1 MVDIIQNNP
10 YRLLG
15 VFSNSPKKELVA
27 NQGKMKAF
35 LRTGK
40 TVTFPL
46 DLEGL
51 LPPVDRNEET
61 VEKAKSL
68 VELPQ
73 EQLKYALFWFIK
85 RTPLDDI
92 AFNHLY
98 ANDIAGAMAIWQKK
112 ESVSSL
118 QNLLVCALIQNNY
131 KEITF
136 LADKIFTHYAQDFC
150 QIINETLK
158 ADKEDLTE
166 LFINALS
173 SEKDF
178 DLSLLST
185 SDVPA
190 WNDYIKGRLVAP
202 IISEINTA
210 IETARKSRNKGP
222 EANYHAGEKLMIT
235 AKTLLSQYQELVSTA
250 DMQYQIIADKLAN
263 EILQYGID
271 YYNDSTDDDAA
282 LKALPLQKYA
292 LQIAAGSMAKER
304 CKENVEIL
312 KKIIAALPPQIISKE
327 VKAIHNELKKF
338 NGSTSMKEAR
348 DILFACAPYL
358 VAIKEKMGP
367 KEVAYIEIST
377 LLANVLLGFTI
388 TKFNEVVNEQLEYN
402 IKTDRNGTCF
412 KLMWVLR
419 FSWHIIGNIE
429 KLDTSKEFI
438 KNRLQPNKKNISEVI
453 SQLEGWGSRGDFAT
467 SFIQKYYTTLQ
478 ITNPLVRTE
487 LDWFERQLHRFDY
500 QDEFLTTSGFMSAS
514 ESDGFI
520 DLRTEDDYYKEC
532 KEQFQKRIIAKCY
545 DTYLEKFPQGKY
557 SEQVRQ
563 FKQIT
568 TEDDC
573 YNKCNEQFQKR
584 AKTGQYDIY
593 LEKFPQGKYFRQ
605 VRQFK
610 QITNDEYNNYTQSK
624 ASLETCYEYLR
635 KYPSGWYTEEIRSI
649 IDDLE
654 FKRCKSSNDFKSYAA
669 KFSNGKHIREA
680 QRIIRDK
687 NANRIIIVILLIISL
702 GGIVSFSISYWGLSL
717 EEIISFFS
725 EFL

>member
-73 EQLKYALFWFIK
+73 EQLKYALFWFVK

-98 ANDIAGAMAIWQKK
+98 ANDITSAMAIWQKK

-131 KEITF
+131 KEIAF
-136 LADKIFTHYAQDFC
+136 LADKIFTQYAPDFC

-158 ADKEDLTE
+158 ADKKDLTE

-173 SEKDF
+173 TEKNF
-178 DLSLLST
+178 DLSLLGT

-190 WNDYIKGRLVAP
+190 WNEYIKGKLVAP
-202 IISEINTA
+202 VLSEINAA

-222 EANYHAGEKLMIT
+222 EANYNAGKKLMT
-235 AKTLLSQYQELVSTA
+235 TVQHLLFHYQELVSIT
-250 DMQYQIIADKLAN
+250 DMQYQIMADKLAN

-292 LQIAAGSMAKER
+292 LQIAAGCMAKER

-312 KKIIAALPPQIISKE
+312 KKIIAALPPKIISKE

-367 KEVAYIEIST
+367 NEVAYIEIST
-377 LLANVLLGFTI
+377 LLANVLLNFTI

-429 KLDTSKEFI
+429 KLDTSKEFVQ
-438 KNRLQPNKKNISEVI
+438 NRLQPNKKNISEVI

-467 SFIQKYYTTLQ
+467 SFIEKYCTTLQ
-478 ITNPLVRTE
+478 ITNPLVRTGSN
-487 LDWFERQLHRFDY
+487 WFHSRYGFDDLIY
-500 QDEFLTTSGFMSAS
+500 GFDNRHKSFTTSGFMSAS

-520 DLRTEDDYYKEC
+520 DLRTEEDYYNEC
-532 KEQFQKRIIAKCY
+532 KAQFQKRIIAKCY

-610 QITNDEYNNYTQSK
+610 QITDDEYNNYTQSK

-654 FKRCKSSNDFKSYAA
+654 FKRCKSSKDFKSYAA
-669 KFSNGKHIREA
+669 KFSNGKHIQEA
-680 QRIIRDK
+680 RMIIK
-687 NANRIIIVILLIISL
+687 NKKSNRLMIVTLLLITFLSVIVIFIGDSH
-702 GGIVSFSISYWGLSL
+702 
-717 EEIISFFS
+717 
-725 EFL
+725 

>member
-51 LPPVDRNEET
+51 LPPVDRNEEA
-61 VEKAKSL
+61 VEKAKSM

-73 EQLKYALFWFIK
+73 EQLKYALFWFVK

-98 ANDIAGAMAIWQKK
+98 ANDITGAMAIWQKK

-131 KEITF
+131 KEIAF
-136 LADKIFTHYAQDFC
+136 LADKIFTHYAPDFC

-158 ADKEDLTE
+158 ADKKDLTE

-173 SEKDF
+173 TEKDF

-190 WNDYIKGRLVAP
+190 WNEYIKGKLVAP
-202 IISEINTA
+202 VLSEINAA

-222 EANYHAGEKLMIT
+222 EANYNAGKKLMT
-235 AKTLLSQYQELVSTA
+235 TVQPLLSHYQELVSIT
-250 DMQYQIIADKLAN
+250 DMQYQIMADKLAN

-312 KKIIAALPPQIISKE
+312 KKIIAALPPKIISKE
-327 VKAIHNELKKF
+327 VKTIHNELKKF

-367 KEVAYIEIST
+367 NEAAYIEIST

-429 KLDTSKEFI
+429 KLDTSKEFVQ
-438 KNRLQPNKKNISEVI
+438 NRLQPNKKNISEVI

-467 SFIQKYYTTLQ
+467 SFIEKYCTTLQ
-478 ITNPLVRTE
+478 ITNPLVRTGSNLFDSRYG
-487 LDWFERQLHRFDY
+487 LDDLIYGFDNRHKS
-500 QDEFLTTSGFMSAS
+500 FTTSGFMSAA

-520 DLRTEDDYYKEC
+520 DLRTESDYYNEC

-545 DTYLEKFPQGKY
+545 DIYLEKFPQGKY

-573 YNKCNEQFQKR
+573 YNKCNEQFQNEHKPDSMTYIWKNFHKVNTSDR
-584 AKTGQYDIY
+584 FA
-593 LEKFPQGKYFRQ
+593 
-605 VRQFK
+605 
-610 QITNDEYNNYTQSK
+610 N
-624 ASLETCYEYLR
+624 
-635 KYPSGWYTEEIRSI
+635 
-649 IDDLE
+649 
-654 FKRCKSSNDFKSYAA
+654 SNK
-669 KFSNGKHIREA
+669 
-680 QRIIRDK
+680 
-687 NANRIIIVILLIISL
+687 
-702 GGIVSFSISYWGLSL
+702 
-717 EEIISFFS
+717 
-725 EFL
+725 

>member
-1 MVDIIQNNP
+1 MVNIIQNNP

-73 EQLKYALFWFIK
+73 EQLKYALFWFVK
-85 RTPLDDI
+85 RTTLDDI

-98 ANDIAGAMAIWQKK
+98 ANDITSAMAIWQKK

-131 KEITF
+131 KEIAF
-136 LADKIFTHYAQDFC
+136 LADKIFTQYAPDFC

-158 ADKEDLTE
+158 ADKKDLTE

-173 SEKDF
+173 TEKNF

-185 SDVPA
+185 SDVPT
-190 WNDYIKGRLVAP
+190 WNEYIKGKLVAP
-202 IISEINTA
+202 VLSEINAA

-222 EANYHAGEKLMIT
+222 EANYHAGEKLMT
-235 AKTLLSQYQELVSTA
+235 TVKTLLSQYQELVSVT
-250 DMQYQIIADKLAN
+250 DMQYQIMADKLAN

-282 LKALPLQKYA
+282 LKALPLQEYA
-292 LQIAAGSMAKER
+292 LQIAVGSMAKER
-304 CKENVEIL
+304 CRENVEIL

-367 KEVAYIEIST
+367 NEVAYIEIST
-377 LLANVLLGFTI
+377 LLANVLLNFTI

-429 KLDTSKEFI
+429 KLDTSKEFVQ
-438 KNRLQPNKKNISEVI
+438 NRLQPNKKNISEVI

-467 SFIQKYYTTLQ
+467 SFIEKYCTTLQ
-478 ITNPLVRTE
+478 ITNPLVRTGSNLFDSRYG
-487 LDWFERQLHRFDY
+487 LDDLIYGFDNRHKS
-500 QDEFLTTSGFMSAS
+500 FTTSGFMSAS

-520 DLRTEDDYYKEC
+520 DLRTEEDYYNEC
-532 KEQFQKRIIAKCY
+532 KAQFQKRIIAKCY

-610 QITNDEYNNYTQSK
+610 QITDDEYNNYTQSK

-654 FKRCKSSNDFKSYAA
+654 FKRCKSSKDFKSYAA
-669 KFSNGKHIREA
+669 KFSNGKHIQEA
-680 QRIIRDK
+680 RMIIK
-687 NANRIIIVILLIISL
+687 NKKSNRLMIVTLLLITFLSVIVIFIGDSH
-702 GGIVSFSISYWGLSL
+702 
-717 EEIISFFS
+717 
-725 EFL
+725 